1 MSTFKVTGLSPEIL
15 RGIEDLGFETPT
27 PIQEKVIP
35 AALATDNDI
44 IGLAQTGTGKTAA
57 FGLPILEQIDLSN
70 NTTQALILSPTR
82 ELCIQIAK
90 DIEQFSKYMK
100 GLYVVPVY
108 GGARIDTQIRALKR
122 GAHIVVATPG
132 RMFDMIQRKAADVS
146 HIRTVV
152 LDEADE
158 MLNMGFRDELDGIL
172 EGTPKEKRTFLF
184 SATMPKEVAR
194 IAKHYMD
201 EPVEITVGQQNSGA
215 DNVRH
220 IYYQVREKDRYSALK
235 RIADY
240 NPDIYGIVFCRTRNE
255 TKDIADKLIKD
266 GYSADALHGDLS
278 QVQRDYVMNHFR
290 SRSLQML
297 VATDVAARGIDVS
310 DITHVIN
317 YNLPEDLEVYTH
329 RSGRT
334 GRADKSGVSIAI
346 VNYRE
351 KRKLQDLERSTR
363 KKFEKVFVPSGIQI
377 CEKQLFNL
385 IDRMEN
391 VVVDEKQIAQFMDA
405 VNLKLESLPKE
416 DIIKRFVSLEFNR
429 FLEYYKNAPDLNEK
443 EDRRDRNDRNDRGD
457 RGGRG
462 RDRDRGG
469 DRRFDGDRRDR
480 GGRRGGRSGFTRFF
494 INIGKKDSIEPKN
507 IIGMIN
513 DHAQDRDINVG
524 DIDIKDSFSFFEV
537 GKNHTDKILD
547 SLKDQKYKGRQIRV
561 EVAEESDRPKSSR
574 GGDRDR
580 RGGDRDRRGGDR
592 DRRGGDRDRRSS
604 DRDRG
609 RSDDRRR
616 G

>member
-15 RGIEDLGFETPT
+15 RGIEDLGFENPT

-35 AALATDNDI
+35 AALASDNDI

-57 FGLPILEQIDLSN
+57 FGLPILEQIDLTD

-82 ELCIQIAK
+82 ELCLQITK
-90 DIEQFSKYMK
+90 DIEQFGKYLK
-100 GLYVVPVY
+100 GLYVVPIY
-108 GGARIDTQIRALKR
+108 GGARIDNQIRALKR

-132 RMFDMIQRKAADVS
+132 RMFDMIKRKAADVT

-172 EGTPKEKRTFLF
+172 EGTPKEKRTLLF
-184 SATMPKEVAR
+184 SATMPREVAR
-194 IAKHYMD
+194 IAKTYMD
-201 EPVEITVGQQNSGA
+201 EPVEITIGKQNSGA
-215 DNVRH
+215 ENVQH
-220 IYYQVREKDRYSALK
+220 VYYQVREKDRYSTLK
-235 RIADY
+235 RIADF

-255 TKDIADKLIKD
+255 TKEIADKLIKD
-266 GYSADALHGDLS
+266 GYNADALHGDLS
-278 QVQRDYVMNHFR
+278 QVQRDHVMNHFR
-290 SRSLQML
+290 NRTLQML

-346 VNYRE
+346 VNFRE
-351 KRKLQDLERSTR
+351 KRKLMDLERSIR
-363 KKFEKVFVPSGIQI
+363 KKFDKVMVPTGGQI

-391 VVVDEKQIAQFMDA
+391 VQVDEKQIAQFMEA
-405 VNLKLESLPKE
+405 VSAKLEDLTKE
-416 DIIKRFVSLEFNR
+416 EVIKRFISLEFNR
-429 FLEYYKNAPDLNEK
+429 FLEYYKDAPDLNER
-443 EDRRDRNDRNDRGD
+443 ET
-457 RGGRG
+457 GGRMDRG
-462 RDRDRGG
+462 RDRDDRFGRGG
-469 DRRFDGDRRDR
+469 RDRDRDRRDGRDGRDSR

-494 INIGKKDSIEPKN
+494 INIGRKDSVLPKN
-507 IIGMIN
+507 LIGMIN
-513 DHAQDRDINVG
+513 DHTQDRDINIG

-547 SLKDQKYKGRQIRV
+547 ALKHQKYKGRQLRV
-561 EVAEESDRPKSSR
+561 EVAEDSDRSKKRDGDKSF
-574 GGDRDR
+574 
-580 RGGDRDRRGGDR
+580 
-592 DRRGGDRDRRSS
+592 
-604 DRDRG
+604 G
-609 RSDDRRR
+609 RNRRR